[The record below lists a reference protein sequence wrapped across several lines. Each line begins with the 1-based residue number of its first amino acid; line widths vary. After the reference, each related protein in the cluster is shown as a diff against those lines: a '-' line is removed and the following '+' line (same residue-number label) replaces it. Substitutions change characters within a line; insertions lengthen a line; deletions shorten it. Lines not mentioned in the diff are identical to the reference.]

1 MIRFILNSLL
11 LLFFSGIVTTSK
23 DFDVVMG
30 NKEFEITKSLSAV
43 YSQHVS
49 HPSEGYHKAEF
60 NLNTNLPSFNP
71 DQSGVESVICKT
83 GANGKRK
90 ITFSLKDKKA
100 VDHINKWPE
109 EIMLLISHKWTC
121 FGKRS
126 TQFFTA
132 TDRVINESKL
142 VVTFAIEESDFPHNS
157 EDYDLNVNWV
167 HGNQTNNNTYHR
179 NLEERFGGVSI
190 DISNNIGLNILFD
203 SNSGKSSRPDL
214 KIISNNDMRLLCTNC
229 FTKGDATLALRIR
242 GKIFPPKVKEASI
255 TLNGNFLMNLDF
267 ALESSQEASI
277 NNRKISSAKDIT
289 ILSIGLGPFNIP
301 GILNVGPSIDLLA
314 AADVNTGTSETLE
327 FGGDFNLPNFNVQ
340 ASFEGQPQFTQ
351 SGFTPIVNAH
361 TPNAGI
367 EASASISASLK
378 PQLAFG
384 ISVLKG
390 RIFKETVGFELVGTL
405 ENSFTIGTSSC
416 ESKTHPIHFESSL
429 DGNIGFFV
437 NNKDFPIFNFPTLLL
452 LDKCL

>member
-11 LLFFSGIVTTSK
+11 LLFFSGIVTASK

-30 NKEFEITKSLSAV
+30 NKDFKITKSLSAV

-49 HPSEGYHKAEF
+49 HPSE
-60 NLNTNLPSFNP
+60 
-71 DQSGVESVICKT
+71 
-83 GANGKRK
+83 
-90 ITFSLKDKKA
+90 
-100 VDHINKWPE
+100 
-109 EIMLLISHKWTC
+109 
-121 FGKRS
+121 
-126 TQFFTA
+126 
-132 TDRVINESKL
+132 

-179 NLEERFGGVSI
+179 NLEEGFGGVSI

-203 SNSGKSSRPDL
+203 SKSGKSSSPDL

-242 GKIFPPKVKEASI
+242 G
-255 TLNGNFLMNLDF
+255 
-267 ALESSQEASI
+267 
-277 NNRKISSAKDIT
+277 
-289 ILSIGLGPFNIP
+289 PFNIP
-301 GILNVGPSIDLLA
+301 DILNVGPSIDLVA

-327 FGGDFNLPNFNVQ
+327 FGGDFSLPNFNVQ
-340 ASFEGQPQFTQ
+340 ASFEGEPKFTQ

-405 ENSFTIGTSSC
+405 ENSFTIGSSC
-416 ESKTHPIHFESSL
+416 ESNTHPIHFESSL
-429 DGNIGFFV
+429 DGCFKIKV
-437 NNKDFPIFNFPTLLL
+437 KPVY
-452 LDKCL
+452 